1 MSVLLIRQ
9 APCPPSSYLDN
20 NLTGRLHLV
29 DQLLL
34 LGSGSALLL
43 SKLRVDLVNLQ
54 HGFDGPEGKGSER
67 E

>member
-1 MSVLLIRQ
+1 MSMLFMRQ

-43 SKLRVDLVNLQ
+43 SKFRVDLVNLQ
-54 HGFDGPEGKGSER
+54 HGFDGPEKKGSER